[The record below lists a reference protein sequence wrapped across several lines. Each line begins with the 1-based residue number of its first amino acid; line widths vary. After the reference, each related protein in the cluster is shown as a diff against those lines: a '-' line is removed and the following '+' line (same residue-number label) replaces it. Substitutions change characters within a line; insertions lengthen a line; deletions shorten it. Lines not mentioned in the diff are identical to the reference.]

1 MLQAPPHGEADAE
14 SGLDR
19 SGHAEAAGEIEPFRM
34 RIANDV
40 QKAGRPH
47 TSHVGDVI
55 DEAPSDAVLP
65 EVRLDEQGVQLR
77 ATIGTGH
84 YRRKASDDAVA
95 FCNEDTATRNLL
107 RR

>member
-1 MLQAPPHGEADAE
+1 
-14 SGLDR
+14 
-19 SGHAEAAGEIEPFRM
+19 M

-77 ATIGTGH
+77 ATIGTGTTAAKPATTPS
-84 YRRKASDDAVA
+84 RSATKTPPPAICSAGSAIASGFARSASRSPGLASDARHCSA
-95 FCNEDTATRNLL
+95 SSIL
-107 RR
+107 